1 MSFLPALAGRENL
14 RNSSLSPYKGRLQ
27 YIIKYA
33 RKRASAV
40 AKHPDALA
48 KQGRAEAKHPDAEA
62 KHPQAER
69 KLLIFRRLTSL

>member
-1 MSFLPALAGRENL
+1 MSFLPALAGRGSL
-14 RNSSLSPYKGRLQ
+14 RNSQPLPAVGRRQ

-33 RKRASAV
+33 RRRASAD

-48 KQGRAEAKHPDAEA
+48 KRGRAVAKHPDAEA